1 MHLILIVLII
11 GIIYFTQERLYRKY
25 WKKGLR
31 TGLSFSREY
40 MECGEEAE
48 LTLDIEN
55 GKALPLPVF
64 HFKFSVDRALRFQD
78 MENSV
83 VTDYYHRND
92 VFSVLGHQRIRRTL
106 TFRGSERGQFRVES
120 VNIMVRDFFMSRV
133 FATSEK
139 EDASI
144 YVFPKKVN
152 VNELSTLTRGRVGE
166 MAARRS
172 LIEDPLSF
180 RGLRD
185 YQSGDP
191 YRAIN
196 WKQSARSGEWKVNL
210 IDPTQDAEVKILLN
224 LDTDS
229 MIRADRL
236 LEEAISLTSSLAREH
251 LKDKERVS
259 VWCNGLTEDG
269 NTIAEPGM
277 GSELSHGITIDKY
290 LTMIRKSEGKDNF
303 LGRLDA
309 EVKSINRNTLY
320 LVISPYYK
328 EDLLLRLD
336 RLIREDATVLCV
348 VPYYAH
354 IGFEARRPYLTGW
367 EVNQYED

>member
-1 MHLILIVLII
+1 MHLILIVLMI
-11 GIIYFTQERLYRKY
+11 GIIYFSQERLYRKY

-48 LTLDIEN
+48 LTLEIEN
-55 GKALPLPVF
+55 DKALPLPVF
-64 HFKFSVDRALRFQD
+64 HYKFSVDRALRFHD

-92 VFSVLGHQRIRRTL
+92 VFSILGHQKIRRTL
-106 TFRGSERGQFRVES
+106 TFRGSERGHFRVES

-133 FATSEK
+133 FAMSKNE
-139 EDASI
+139 ERGI
-144 YVFPKKVN
+144 YVFPKKVD
-152 VNELSTLTRGRVGE
+152 VQELMSLTRGRVGE

-172 LIEDPLSF
+172 LIVDPLTF

-196 WKQSARSGEWKVNL
+196 WKQSARTGEWKVNL
-210 IDPTQDAEVKILLN
+210 FEATQDAEVKILLN
-224 LDTDS
+224 LDTDT

-236 LEEAISLTSSLAREH
+236 LEAAISITSSLAREH
-251 LKDKERVS
+251 LREKERVS
-259 VWCNGLTEDG
+259 AWCNGLTEDG
-269 NTIAEPGM
+269 QTISEPGM

-290 LTMIRKSEGKDNF
+290 LTMIRKSEGKDAF

-336 RLIREDATVLCV
+336 RLIREEATVLCV
-348 VPYYAH
+348 VPYYSRV
-354 IGFEARRPYLTGW
+354 GFESRRSYLHGW
-367 EVNQYED
+367 EVSEYED